1 MKKIITIAV
10 LLFSVVTFGQIKVL
24 QTVPIEKLG
33 RVNSNF
39 YIQKMGDEYTVYYA
53 SMQNEEEAASV
64 KKFTFKDV
72 DNAYNS
78 LHTIINN
85 GFSASP
91 LSDIKLELPNNYVW
105 LHYNVGGPGKVTVQ
119 FMVSSKEGVSN
130 NISEP
135 LTPEQVDKLFQ
146 KA

>member
-10 LLFSVVTFGQIKVL
+10 LLFSVVSFGQIKVL

-78 LHTIINN
+78 LHTIITN

>member
-53 SMQNEEEAASV
+53 SMQNEEEEASV

-78 LHTIINN
+78 LHTIITN

>member
-78 LHTIINN
+78 LHTIITN

-91 LSDIKLELPNNYVW
+91 LSDIRLELPNNYVW

>member
-78 LHTIINN
+78 LHTIITN
-85 GFSASP
+85 GFAASP

>member
-78 LHTIINN
+78 LHNIITN

>member
-39 YIQKMGDEYTVYYA
+39 YIQKMGDEYTLYYA

-64 KKFTFKDV
+64 KKFSFKDV

-78 LHTIINN
+78 LHTIITN

>member
-78 LHTIINN
+78 LHTIITN

-119 FMVSSKEGVSN
+119 FMVSSKQGVSN

>member
-64 KKFTFKDV
+64 KMFTFKDV

-78 LHTIINN
+78 LHTIITN

-119 FMVSSKEGVSN
+119 FTVSSKEGVSN

>member
-78 LHTIINN
+78 LHTIITN

-130 NISEP
+130 NIYEP

>member
-72 DNAYNS
+72 DNAYDS
-78 LHTIINN
+78 LHTIITN

>member
-1 MKKIITIAV
+1 MKKIITIAI

-78 LHTIINN
+78 LHTIITN

>member
-1 MKKIITIAV
+1 MKKIITLAV

-78 LHTIINN
+78 LHTIITN

>member
-78 LHTIINN
+78 LHTIITN

-119 FMVSSKEGVSN
+119 FTVSSKEGVSN

>member
-78 LHTIINN
+78 LHTIITN

-119 FMVSSKEGVSN
+119 FRVSSKEGVSN

>member
-64 KKFTFKDV
+64 KKFTLKDV

-78 LHTIINN
+78 LHTIITN

>member
-78 LHTIINN
+78 LHTIITN

>member
-10 LLFSVVTFGQIKVL
+10 LLFSLVTFGQIKVL

-53 SMQNEEEAASV
+53 SLQNEEEVASV
-64 KKFTFKDV
+64 KKFSFKDV
-72 DNAYNS
+72 DNAYSS
-78 LHTIINN
+78 LYTIVTN

-105 LHYNVGGPGKVTVQ
+105 LHYNVAGPGKVTVQ
-119 FMVSSKEGVSN
+119 FMVSSKEGISN

>member
-10 LLFSVVTFGQIKVL
+10 LLFSVVTFGQIKVI
-24 QTVPIEKLG
+24 QTVPVEKLG

-78 LHTIINN
+78 LHTIIMN
-85 GFSASP
+85 GFAASP

-105 LHYNVGGPGKVTVQ
+105 LHYNTAGPGKVTVQ

-146 KA
+146 KV

>member
-10 LLFSVVTFGQIKVL
+10 LLLSLVTFGQIKVL

-39 YIQKMGDEYTVYYA
+39 YIQKMGDEYTLYYA

-78 LHTIINN
+78 LHTIITN

>member
-1 MKKIITIAV
+1 MKKKQ
-10 LLFSVVTFGQIKVL
+10 L
-24 QTVPIEKLG
+24 
-33 RVNSNF
+33 
-39 YIQKMGDEYTVYYA
+39 
-53 SMQNEEEAASV
+53 V

-78 LHTIINN
+78 LYTIITN

-91 LSDIKLELPNNYVW
+91 LSDIKLELPNNYVFGCIIM
-105 LHYNVGGPGKVTVQ
+105 LVVSGKVTVQ
-119 FMVSSKEGVSN
+119 FMVLSKEGVSN

>member
-78 LHTIINN
+78 LHTIITN

-135 LTPEQVDKLFQ
+135 LTPEQVVTRFQ

>member
-78 LHTIINN
+78 LHTIITN

-91 LSDIKLELPNNYVW
+91 LSDVKLELPNNYVW

>member
-39 YIQKMGDEYTVYYA
+39 YIQKMGVEYTVYYA

-78 LHTIINN
+78 LHTIITN

>member
-78 LHTIINN
+78 LHTIITN

-119 FMVSSKEGVSN
+119 CMVSSKEGVSN

>member
-78 LHTIINN
+78 LHTIITN

-135 LTPEQVDKLFQ
+135 LTPEQVDKLYQ

>member
-10 LLFSVVTFGQIKVL
+10 LLFSIVTFGQIKVL

-78 LHTIINN
+78 LHTIITN

>member
-78 LHTIINN
+78 LHTIITN

-91 LSDIKLELPNNYVW
+91 LSDIKLELPNN
-105 LHYNVGGPGKVTVQ
+105 L
-119 FMVSSKEGVSN
+119 SSINKRQLIG
-130 NISEP
+130 
-135 LTPEQVDKLFQ
+135 
-146 KA
+146 

>member
-10 LLFSVVTFGQIKVL
+10 LLFSVVTFGKIKVL

-78 LHTIINN
+78 LHTIITN

>member
-33 RVNSNF
+33 RVKNNI

-78 LHTIINN
+78 LHTIITN

>member
-10 LLFSVVTFGQIKVL
+10 LLFSVVTFDQIKVL

-78 LHTIINN
+78 LHTIITN

>member
-1 MKKIITIAV
+1 MKKIITIAGV
-10 LLFSVVTFGQIKVL
+10 LFSVVTFGQIKVL

-78 LHTIINN
+78 LHTIITN

>member
-1 MKKIITIAV
+1 MKKIITIAI
-10 LLFSVVTFGQIKVL
+10 LLFSLVTFGQIKVV
-24 QTVPIEKLG
+24 QTVPVEKLG

-39 YIQKMGDEYTVYYA
+39 YIQKMGDEYTVFYA
-53 SMQNEEEAASV
+53 SMQNEEEAAGV

-78 LHTIINN
+78 LYAIIMN
-85 GFSASP
+85 GFVATT

-105 LHYNVGGPGKVTVQ
+105 LHFNTTGPGKVTVQ

-130 NISEP
+130 SISEP

-146 KA
+146 KV

>member
-78 LHTIINN
+78 LHTIITN

-135 LTPEQVDKLFQ
+135 LTSEQVDKLFQ

>member
-64 KKFTFKDV
+64 KKFSFKDV

-78 LHTIINN
+78 LHTIITN

>member
-53 SMQNEEEAASV
+53 SMQNEEEGASV

-78 LHTIINN
+78 LHTIITN

>member
-1 MKKIITIAV
+1 
-10 LLFSVVTFGQIKVL
+10 
-24 QTVPIEKLG
+24 
-33 RVNSNF
+33 
-39 YIQKMGDEYTVYYA
+39 
-53 SMQNEEEAASV
+53 MQNEEVAASV

-78 LHTIINN
+78 LHTIITN

>member
-72 DNAYNS
+72 DNAYYS
-78 LHTIINN
+78 LHTIITN